1 MSFSGVCSQPMYIY
15 RNISP
20 RIVLGFAWKMIVFG
34 SLYGTGV
41 FYLFHWLEHLEIDAT
56 IPFLPLSTIG
66 IAVAFYIGFK
76 NNQSYDRFWEGR
88 KIWGGIVNSSRTWG
102 NQVLSLV
109 TLKHT
114 NGEVSK
120 VELDKTHKDLIYR
133 HMAWMNAL
141 RLMLRRES
149 SFSISYKGSHTSRY
163 HEGRPLMEHW
173 EQEVRP
179 FIPSEEEL
187 EKLKASA
194 NPATQLI
201 RIQGGHLKEL
211 LDKGMIEDFRH
222 MELMG
227 TLTEL
232 YNLQGACER
241 IKNTPFPRQ
250 YAYFSTL
257 FTWIFILLLPFGLIG
272 EFKDMGHH
280 LMWLMIPFYVLI
292 SWIFY
297 TMEAVGDNSED
308 PFENFINDVPMT
320 ALCRT
325 IEIDLREMLNETDI
339 PPKMQAKNGVLM

>member
-1 MSFSGVCSQPMYIY
+1 MYVY

-20 RIVLGFAWKMIVFG
+20 RIVIGFAWKMLVFG
-34 SLYGTGV
+34 TLYGTGV
-41 FYLFHWLEHLEIDAT
+41 FFLFHWLQHLEIDAT

-114 NGEVSK
+114 DGKVSQE
-120 VELDKTHKDLIYR
+120 ELERTQKDLIYR

-149 SFSISYKGSHTSRY
+149 SFSISYKSSHTSKY
-163 HEGRPLMEHW
+163 HQGRPLTEHW
-173 EQEVRP
+173 EQEVKP
-179 FIPSEEEL
+179 FIPNEEEL
-187 EKLKASA
+187 ERLKASA
-194 NPATQLI
+194 NPATQLV
-201 RIQGGHLKEL
+201 RIQGDHLRRL

-272 EFKDMGHH
+272 EFKDMGHD

-325 IEIDLREMLNETDI
+325 IEIDLRQMLNETDI
-339 PPKMQAKNGVLM
+339 PPKIQSENGVLM